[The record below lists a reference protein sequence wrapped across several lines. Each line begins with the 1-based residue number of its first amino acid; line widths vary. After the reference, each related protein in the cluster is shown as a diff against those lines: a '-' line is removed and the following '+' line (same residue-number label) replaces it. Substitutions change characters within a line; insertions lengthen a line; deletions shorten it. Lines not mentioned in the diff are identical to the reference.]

1 MPPRFVYDLPVSDII
16 LLYSKSRNCFYVD
29 PTESINI
36 PTVIRYPGLTKHPN
50 LCRLIYESIFF
61 SKSIERCKYCAYIHT
76 YIQLSLYSSTS
87 NHYLLT
93 IFPSLVYGVT
103 LNFFFHF
110 YSCTYTLRSNERN
123 LTRDS
128 RRRAIFFF
136 PNNAKFHWDI
146 DTNNGSINRRFR
158 EDSNWRDNDRYG
170 ACAVWADPLSHGIR
184 RISAGEEAGPDIKK
198 KVLRAGCL
206 AQLRPPRPAN
216 CLLPGLITS
225 LCYSVNARRKPL
237 CLPRLNSLSHVP
249 THTI

>member
-1 MPPRFVYDLPVSDII
+1 M
-16 LLYSKSRNCFYVD
+16 
-29 PTESINI
+29 
-36 PTVIRYPGLTKHPN
+36 
-50 LCRLIYESIFF
+50 
-61 SKSIERCKYCAYIHT
+61 HT
-76 YIQLSLYSSTS
+76 YVYSPLYLSTS
-87 NHYLLT
+87 NRLSSHNLSISCRDYT
-93 IFPSLVYGVT
+93 
-103 LNFFFHF
+103 NFFFHF
-110 YSCTYTLRSNERN
+110 YLVRTLYVPTKETWHE
-123 LTRDS
+123 TRDDAPFLFS
-128 RRRAIFFF
+128 
-136 PNNAKFHWDI
+136 NNAKFHWGI

-158 EDSNWRDNDRYG
+158 EDSDWRDNDRYG